1 MTATLALERITAGRR
16 SRQRRRRVATG
27 CLAVLALFL
36 AVTMLC
42 LGETTYSLSEVTQVL
57 LGEQVKGASFAVG
70 TLRLP
75 RALAGILAGLA
86 FGAAGAGFQ
95 TMLRN
100 PLASPDIIGISAG
113 ASAAAVWCILVLHW
127 SGPTVSVIAVVAGL
141 AVAAAIYALAGGGEA
156 AGGRLILIGI
166 GVGAMLHSVVSYLLL
181 NASAWD
187 VPTAVRWLA
196 GSLNGIRMEAIA
208 PLALAVVVLG
218 GALLFAGRDLRAL
231 EFGDQ
236 IATALGVRVDV
247 TRLVL
252 VLAAVGLVAFATATT
267 GPIAFVAFLA
277 GPIATRLVGAGAPV
291 ILPAALTGAV
301 LVLAGDLLGQFAFDT
316 RFPVGVVTGMVGA
329 PYLLFLLIRLNRAGG
344 SA

>member
-1 MTATLALERITAGRR
+1 MTALALERVTTGRR
-16 SRQRRRRVATG
+16 TRQRRRRVAT
-27 CLAVLALFL
+27 LALVAL
-36 AVTMLC
+36 VLVLGVTMLC
-42 LGETTYSLSEVTQVL
+42 LGETTYSLAEVGRVL

-86 FGAAGAGFQ
+86 FGAAGASFQ

-127 SGPTVSVIAVVAGL
+127 SGPAVSVIAVVAGL
-141 AVAAAIYALAGGGEA
+141 VVAGAIYALARGGES

-166 GVGAMLHSVVSYLLL
+166 GVGAMLDSVVSYLLL

-187 VPTAVRWLA
+187 VPTAVRWLT

-208 PLALAVVVLG
+208 PLAVAVVVLG
-218 GALLFAGRDLRAL
+218 GALLFVARDLRAL

-236 IATALGVRVDV
+236 SATALGVRVDAV
-247 TRLVL
+247 RLVL
-252 VLAAVGLVAFATATT
+252 VLAAVGLVGFATATT

-291 ILPAALTGAV
+291 VLPAALTGAA
-301 LVLAGDLLGQFAFDT
+301 LVLAADLLGQFAFDT
-316 RFPVGVVTGMVGA
+316 RFPVGVVTGMIGA

>member
-1 MTATLALERITAGRR
+1 MTALALERVTTGRR
-16 SRQRRRRVATG
+16 TRQRRRRVAT
-27 CLAVLALFL
+27 LALVAL
-36 AVTMLC
+36 VLVLGVTMLC
-42 LGETTYSLSEVTQVL
+42 LGETTYSLAEVGRVL

-86 FGAAGAGFQ
+86 FGAAGASFQ

-127 SGPTVSVIAVVAGL
+127 SGPAVSVIAVVAGL
-141 AVAAAIYALAGGGEA
+141 VVAGAIYALARGGES

-166 GVGAMLHSVVSYLLL
+166 GVGAMLDSVVSYLLL

-187 VPTAVRWLA
+187 VPTAVRWLT

-208 PLALAVVVLG
+208 PLAVAVVVLG
-218 GALLFAGRDLRAL
+218 GALLFVARDLRAL

-236 IATALGVRVDV
+236 SATALGVRVDAV
-247 TRLVL
+247 RLVL

-291 ILPAALTGAV
+291 VLPAALTGAA
-301 LVLAGDLLGQFAFDT
+301 LVLAADLLGQFAFDT
-316 RFPVGVVTGMVGA
+316 RFPVGVVTGMIGA